1 LNQNCRIEFGITHQ
15 LKQLKQLTMYLI
27 KRFSSTLLIF
37 SFLLLSIQGYAQF
50 KKTKLGNITD
60 EYKEYSECEF
70 APGSGAVILKKN
82 GHSYFGFTETGP
94 NTSVSS
100 HQIIKILNK
109 NGLDAANIKFR
120 TSGTVT
126 KIKAVTYNQ
135 EGKAWEETDF
145 NKKDLFKKK
154 VVGKKR
160 IFDYKIPMPNVS
172 AGSILE
178 VLIEINYKGALFID
192 DWAFQ
197 DDYPVLSSTYR
208 TAYPNDFVFSQ
219 KLVSNYPVEVHPH
232 ERTTQFIVGR
242 SFEATEY
249 GFTALNI
256 PPLNRNES
264 YSPAPD
270 FYSSHLEF
278 NLTKVTL
285 PGIDQSKNINSYSDL
300 TNSLIKSK
308 NFGGHLDKSK
318 SGILAKLAVEITPDA
333 DMKNAKAIYET
344 IQKKITW
351 NNVYSMYPEKSPE
364 ETIKDKEGEVPDIN
378 MLLIAALREAKLKAF
393 PLLAIMRSD
402 GKPNSVIPDGSLD
415 YLLCAVEIDGK
426 YIMLD
431 ASREELPFGMLPY
444 SLLNGNGYIIDL
456 ARKGWIPLQE
466 NAKYEKIYVANLSIE
481 DDKIKGTLMSKL
493 NKYGAY
499 NYYFAEDDEEL
510 ENLQKEFKDAI
521 ASDWK
526 WSKCDFK
533 EYKSGDPIII
543 KGEISKEIDTD
554 DLIYIEPSLFQI
566 FNGNPLKEKERI
578 NPVDI
583 PYRIKYKLLY
593 NLTIPEGYVIEESPK
608 STKIVLPDDGG
619 SFIYIVEEKSNKL
632 SINITFNLK
641 KIYFSVEEY
650 SILHEFFA
658 KTYEQMENMIVL
670 KKE

>member
-1 LNQNCRIEFGITHQ
+1 MSFI
-15 LKQLKQLTMYLI
+15 KQ
-27 KRFSSTLLIF
+27 FSSTLLVYV
-37 SFLLLSIQGYAQF
+37 FLFISIQGYAQF
-50 KKTKLGNITD
+50 KKIKLGNITD
-60 EYKEYSECEF
+60 EYKNYSECEF
-70 APGSGAVILKKN
+70 APGSGAVILKKD
-82 GHSYFGFTETGP
+82 GHSFFNFSENGA
-94 NTSVSS
+94 NTSIVS
-100 HQIIKILNK
+100 HRIIKILNK
-109 NGLDAANIKFR
+109 DGLDAANIKFR
-120 TSGTVT
+120 TSGIVT
-126 KIKAVTYNQ
+126 KIKAVTYNK
-135 EGKAWEETDF
+135 EGNTWKETAF
-145 NKKDLFKKK
+145 EKKDLFKEK

-160 IFDYKIPMPNVS
+160 IYDYRIPMPNVS
-172 AGSILE
+172 TGSVLE
-178 VLIEINYKGALFID
+178 VLIEINHKDDLFIS
-192 DWAFQ
+192 DWSFQ
-197 DDYPVLSSTYR
+197 DDYPVLSSTYQ
-208 TAYPNDFVFSQ
+208 TVYPNDFIFSQ
-219 KLVSNYPVEVHPH
+219 RLVSNYTIKIHPH
-232 ERTTQFIVGR
+232 EEINQYLGGR
-242 SFEATEY
+242 SFAATIY
-249 GFTALNI
+249 GFTGINI
-256 PPLNRNES
+256 PSLNRNES
-264 YSPAPD
+264 FSPSPD
-270 FYSSHLEF
+270 FYSSHVEF
-278 NLTKVTL
+278 NLTK
-285 PGIDQSKNINSYSDL
+285 INSNVFKNQSFSF
-300 TNSLIKSK
+300 NSYEEYATFLLKSK
-308 NFGGHLDKSK
+308 YFGAYLEKSK
-318 SGILAKLAVEITPDA
+318 PGILAKLDVSIAPNTDL
-333 DMKNAKAIYET
+333 KNTKAIYEA

-351 NNVYSMYPEKSPE
+351 NEIYSMFPEKSPE
-364 ETIKDKEGEVPDIN
+364 ETIKDKKGEVPDIN

-393 PLLAIMRSD
+393 PLLASTRRN
-402 GKPNSVIPDGSLD
+402 GKPNPVAPTEGRLN
-415 YLLCAVEIDGK
+415 YLLCVVEIDGK
-426 YIMLD
+426 YIVLD